1 MFKLFVGNL
10 SFHTSEARLR
20 EVFAQ
25 FGEVSQVFLGKDR
38 QTGRPR
44 GFGFVSMGTKDAGQ
58 LAIAGLDG
66 KPLDGRMIVVT
77 AAEKRDQ
84 EGSRGGEGASNSRGG
99 KRSRNTAVPEE
110 PPLPP
115 MPPTGWDGHHDGSRR
130 WDHGRSRDEA
140 HDRRREGRFDRE
152 T

>member
-20 EVFAQ
+20 ELFAQ
-25 FGEVSQVFLGKDR
+25 YGEVAEVFLGKDR

-44 GFGFVSMGTKDAGQ
+44 GFGFVSMGTRESAH

-66 KPLDGRMIVVT
+66 KPLDGRTIVVNP
-77 AAEKRDQ
+77 AEKRDQ
-84 EGSRGGEGASNSRGG
+84 EPKGATRRESRGGGRQQERSESR
-99 KRSRNTAVPEE
+99 SDSHPA
-110 PPLPP
+110 PP
-115 MPPTGWDGHHDGSRR
+115 MPPRGWDGHHDPSRQ

-152 T
+152 E